1 MSLARRCIE
10 RPIAVTMLFVGIVFL
25 GGISFARLPVDL
37 LPDIA
42 YPRLV
47 VYTAYPG
54 VGPAE
59 VERFVTM
66 QIEAQASAVQGV
78 QRVESVSREGLSLVT
93 VQFAWGTNMDFAAL
107 NVREKLDNLR
117 GSLPERADRPVLLRT
132 DPGAEPI
139 MAVSAAGGGDLWALK
154 DLAESVFKR
163 RLEQIDGVAEAAV
176 VGGLEREIHVEVD
189 PWRLEAHGLS
199 IEQVAQALDA
209 ANQSAPGGT
218 IRSGRYRYALR
229 TLGELQSVAEIAAVP
244 LRAAPAAPAASSNR
258 PSDGR
263 QAPPAARAL
272 MTVGD
277 IARVEAGSRE
287 RESVALYNGR
297 ESVGLL
303 IFREASG
310 NTVQVADRVEEAL
323 RQLRLEYPAV
333 ELDVTMSQAGFIAQA
348 IGNVVQNLVTGGA
361 LAFLV
366 LFLFL
371 RNVRFPIA
379 VALAIP
385 ISVVATFALLHV
397 FGVSLNIM
405 SIGGLALGV
414 GMLVDNSIVV
424 LENTFR
430 HRQLGVAGQ
439 EAADRGAT
447 EVQGAI
453 TSSTLTTIAVFGP
466 IVYIQGVAGQ
476 LFGALSL
483 AVAFSLLVSLLV
495 AMTLLPMLAAGWAD
509 RGPTWRPAFLSAFD
523 RGFARFAEWYEYLLA
538 QALDHRGRVVA
549 IAATMLGAAALLG
562 LTLDRGVLP
571 DVDQGAFRARL
582 ALPRGTPLEETVRAA
597 SMLDST
603 FRSDR
608 GVAAVFGRAGR
619 SGAVAGVE
627 QEESGLNSAVLE
639 VRLDEGESTEGT
651 LRRLRPRLGS
661 WGPEALSLET
671 GQATALGRLLGGG
684 EADLAVRVRGEDLE
698 AAVAYA
704 RQVEVQLHRVP
715 AVTNVRLGSEEGQ
728 PELRVE
734 IDRER
739 AAAFGIEPRRI
750 AEAVERYMRGQ
761 QATEFM
767 QFDEKVPVIVAL
779 SEEARRSAESLRQLT
794 VDGIPLRELVRTREA
809 VGPVEVRRSE
819 QLRTVPVYADIAS
832 GGLED
837 AVGEVRAALADVPA
851 PAGLRVEIGG
861 ENEEMRRAF
870 RDLAFA
876 FALALLLVYMI
887 LAAEFES
894 FVHPFTILLSVPLA
908 IIGAVLSVWIAG
920 IGINTMS
927 LIGLV
932 ILIGIVDND
941 AIVKV
946 DFINRMRRE
955 GMGVRE
961 AILAAGRVRL
971 RPILMTTVTT
981 LLGVAPMAL
990 GLGRGAELQQPLA
1003 VVIFG
1008 GLLSATLL
1016 TLIVIPVAYSL
1027 VEDAR
1032 AKLGALLAGP
1042 RSS

>member
-1 MSLARRCIE
+1 
-10 RPIAVTMLFVGIVFL
+10 
-25 GGISFARLPVDL
+25 
-37 LPDIA
+37 
-42 YPRLV
+42 V

-66 QIEAQASAVQGV
+66 QIEAQASAVPGV

-132 DPGAEPI
+132 EPGAEPI
-139 MAVSAAGGGDLWALK
+139 MAVSAAGGGDLWTLK

-176 VGGLEREIHVEVD
+176 VGGLERELHVEVD
-189 PWRLEAHGLS
+189 PRRLEAHGLS
-199 IEQVAQALDA
+199 IEQVSQALDA

-244 LRAAPAAPAASSNR
+244 LRAAAAAPPASPPRSNR

-272 MTVGD
+272 ITVGD
-277 IARVEAGSRE
+277 VARVEAGFRE

-310 NTVQVADRVEEAL
+310 NTVQVADRVEDAL

-333 ELDVTMSQAGFIAQA
+333 RLDVTMSQAGFIAQA

-385 ISVVATFALLHV
+385 ISVVATFALLHA

-430 HRQLGVAGQ
+430 HRQLGVAGR

-447 EVQGAI
+447 EVRGAI
-453 TSSTLTTIAVFGP
+453 AASTLTTIAVFGP

-476 LFGALSL
+476 LFGAVSL

-495 AMTLLPMLAAGWAD
+495 AMTLLPTLAAGWAE

-523 RGFARFAEWYEYLLA
+523 RGFARFAERYEALLA
-538 QALDHRGRVVA
+538 RALDHRGRVVA
-549 IAATMLGAAALLG
+549 IAATMLAAAVLLG

-582 ALPRGTPLEETVRAA
+582 ALPRGTALEETVRAA
-597 SMLDST
+597 SLLDST
-603 FRSDR
+603 FRSER
-608 GVAAVFGRAGR
+608 GVAAVFGRAGQ
-619 SGAVAGVE
+619 SGAVAGVDR
-627 QEESGLNSAVLE
+627 QESGLNSAVLE
-639 VRLDEGESTEGT
+639 VRLHDGESTEGT
-651 LRRLRPRLGS
+651 LRRLRPRLAS

-704 RQVEVQLHRVP
+704 RQVEVRLHSVP

-739 AAAFGIEPRRI
+739 AAAYGIEPRRI

-761 QATEFM
+761 QATEFV
-767 QFDEKVPVIVAL
+767 QFDEKIPVIVAL
-779 SEEARRSAESLRQLT
+779 SEEARRSAETLRRLT
-794 VDGIPLRELVRTREA
+794 VDGIPLRELVRTRET
-809 VGPVEVRRSE
+809 VGPVEVRRSG

-1027 VEDAR
+1027 VEEAR
-1032 AKLGALLAGP
+1032 TKLGALLAGP